1 MDYYASLF
9 ASKISGGG
17 GGGGDT
23 STFDKY
29 LSGQDVE
36 IRSNITSVKAN
47 AITADNITKIILPE
61 CTTLG
66 MFAIGGAIVQ
76 PNGGQKGFTKLEEL
90 KLPKVSTIDH
100 RSISNIVDSNPLKSV
115 VLPSLTK
122 IVGGTTRNA
131 FYYNATKYYDF
142 GSPSIVSCDLSNGKP
157 FYNNQRI
164 EAIILR
170 YGGVVTIGSTSIFYK
185 ANTDS
190 IDLGNTAFIYVP
202 SALLED
208 YKVATNWATIYASYP
223 NMFKTIEGSI
233 YENAYADGTPIGA

>member
-9 ASKISGGG
+9 ASKLSGGG
-17 GGGGDT
+17 GGGGD
-23 STFDKY
+23 SAFDKY

-36 IRSNITSVKAN
+36 IRSNITSLKAN

-66 MFAIGGAIVQ
+66 IYAIAGAVVAA
-76 PNGGQKGFTKLEEL
+76 NGTQNSFTKLEEL

-100 RSISNIVDSNPLKSV
+100 RSISNISGSSPLKSV
-115 VLPSLTK
+115 VLPSLTA
-122 IVGGTTRNA
+122 IVSGTTRYA
-131 FYYNATKYYDF
+131 FHNNGTKYYDF
-142 GSPSIVSCDLSNGKP
+142 GSPSIVSCDLANGRP
-157 FYNNQRI
+157 FFNNNQI

-170 YGGVVTIGSTSIFYK
+170 YGGVVTIGATNIFYK
-185 ANTDS
+185 TNTNS

-202 SALLED
+202 SAFLED

-233 YENAYADGTPIGA
+233 YETQYADGTPIGA